1 MLIRCFS
8 LSSRSSTSGKSRRGA
23 IVEAPVEAPGYTLYR
38 DREVRVPAGDT
49 VAVQAALI
57 AGGSASG
64 QVVDPEGRPIT
75 RARVRM
81 LEDEETEANVIGYS
95 WRTSKGMEHQ
105 RFGGSQVVMTDEAGR
120 FVVPDLPPGTIELS
134 VKHDDYVSRT
144 LPGVQVAAGQEVA
157 LERPIELKRGARIHG
172 TVRDASGAPTSDAR
186 VMIYRLDETG
196 KEIHSTEVSV
206 RDDGTFSK
214 RGFEPGRYAVAVGPK
229 LNLSP
234 TEWRRRE
241 RTEVD
246 VTKRK
251 AAEVVW

>member
-1 MLIRCFS
+1 
-8 LSSRSSTSGKSRRGA
+8 
-23 IVEAPVEAPGYTLYR
+23 
-38 DREVRVPAGDT
+38 
-49 VAVQAALI
+49 
-57 AGGSASG
+57 
-64 QVVDPEGRPIT
+64 
-75 RARVRM
+75 
-81 LEDEETEANVIGYS
+81 
-95 WRTSKGMEHQ
+95 
-105 RFGGSQVVMTDEAGR
+105 
-120 FVVPDLPPGTIELS
+120 
-134 VKHDDYVSRT
+134 
-144 LPGVQVAAGQEVA
+144 
-157 LERPIELKRGARIHG
+157 
-172 TVRDASGAPTSDAR
+172 
-186 VMIYRLDETG
+186 MIYRLDETG